1 MINIKD
7 LKLGQCVYVVKVG
20 YVRSTRKQELDEIIK
35 TKVVKVGRRYISVDI
50 EGFIETFDSQK
61 DFKIYNQYDKPR
73 FELYLTEKDYF
84 DELKKAKLSRKI
96 KSFFDD
102 YSYKYY
108 LIISLED
115 LENINNIID
124 KY

>member
-20 YVRSTRKQELDEIIK
+20 YVRSARKQELDEIIK

-50 EGFIETFDSQK
+50 KGFIETFDSQK

>member
-50 EGFIETFDSQK
+50 KGFIETFDSQK

-84 DELKKAKLSRKI
+84 DELIKADLLKKI
-96 KSFFDD
+96 KDFF
-102 YSYKYY
+102 SNINKQCN
-108 LIISLED
+108 LLSLEE
-115 LENINNIID
+115 LENINSIIE

>member
-50 EGFIETFDSQK
+50 KGFIETFDSQK

-102 YSYKYY
+102 YSYKHY

>member
-50 EGFIETFDSQK
+50 KGFIETFDSQK